1 MINEERR
8 EPVSETM
15 PLADALALT
24 KTLMDQSL
32 STTPVPFRP
41 RTEYLTN
48 AHGKF
53 LRAQAVL
60 ICSQDETGVKP
71 AAAKAA
77 AAVELLHL
85 ATLVHDDVID
95 NADTRRRQPTLRK
108 QFGDKQAVITG
119 DYIFCLALRLAA
131 EAAQNEKELDDSVP
145 NIMEKVCLGELLQSV
160 NHRNFSL
167 SGLGYLRIIS
177 GKTAALF
184 EGSFYAGAHLCS
196 TPDTDVKRYAA
207 IGWHLGMIFQLA
219 DDCMDYEA
227 TEQQAQKTVLSDF
240 EQGVVTLPLIFTIK
254 QQPSVGE
261 RAYGGKISKEEVR
274 QAVKQ
279 EGGTAFTRRVA
290 RIYYDRAMR
299 MLGSLNTP
307 AFKKEQIASLLKQA
321 MGPAFQE

>member
-8 EPVSETM
+8 EPVGESM
-15 PLADALALT
+15 PLTDALALT
-24 KTLMDQSL
+24 QSLMDQSL
-32 STTPVPFRP
+32 ATTPAPFRP
-41 RTEYLTN
+41 RTEYLTR
-48 AHGKF
+48 AHGKC
-53 LRAQAVL
+53 LRAQALL
-60 ICSQDETGVKP
+60 ICSQDETGVKI

-95 NADTRRRQPTLRK
+95 NADMRRRQPTLRK

-131 EAAQNEKELDDSVP
+131 DAAANEKEFHDDVP

-160 NHRNFSL
+160 NYRNFSL

-184 EGSFYAGAHLCS
+184 EGSFYAGAHLCAAAG
-196 TPDTDVKRYAA
+196 TDVKQYAA

-227 TEQQAQKTVLSDF
+227 TERQAQKTVLSDF

-254 QQPSVGE
+254 QRPNVGK
-261 RAYGGKISKEEVR
+261 RANDGKISKEEVR
-274 QAVKQ
+274 QAVRE

-290 RIYYDRAMR
+290 RIYYDRALR
-299 MLGSLNTP
+299 MLDSLNAP
-307 AFKKEQIASLLKQA
+307 AFKKEQIASLLRQA
-321 MGPAFQE
+321 MGPAFLG